1 MCRASKRITSTLF
14 TSVFIILITSS
25 LSSAQHGM
33 PTSHPAPQQQTVVE
47 ETGVLPTVES
57 VLLAIKTASGD
68 TLPEIEV
75 LFGIP
80 KTIPNTE
87 YQLKISDFHTHWKW
101 KDRPI
106 NKSFEELN
114 PAVKVEVFDTDSL
127 LYYQWAFKNIPFFGL
142 QNALGHAEE
151 VEKGYGFTLIKYTGL
166 VVPDDSTGVD
176 TE

>member
-1 MCRASKRITSTLF
+1 MYQASEQITSTF
-14 TSVFIILITSS
+14 FYSVFVILITSS
-25 LSSAQHGM
+25 LSFAQHGM
-33 PTSHPAPQQQTVVE
+33 PTDHPAPQQQTVVE
-47 ETGVLPTVES
+47 ETSVLPTVES

-87 YQLKISDFHTHWKW
+87 YQLKVSDFHTHWKW

-127 LYYQWAFKNIPFFGL
+127 LYYQWAFQNIPFFGL
-142 QNALGHAEE
+142 QNALGHSED
-151 VEKGYGFTLIKYTGL
+151 VEKGYGFTLINYTGL
-166 VVPDDSTGVD
+166 VIPEDSISVD